1 MRVLLSS
8 LVLMVSVVAVS
19 CGGGSSPHGNP
30 ATAQIRIMQA
40 SPDLGNVDIQA
51 NGKNLVTDL
60 GWHGVFP
67 MPTTNYVNVPL
78 GSLHFQEFATGTTSP
93 ALVDT
98 QFSVS
103 ANNYYTI
110 LTAGEQST
118 GSLATIALGDDHV
131 PPASGELRIRLVNAA
146 STLGAVDIYLTSNPT
161 DPLPATP
168 TLPAFAYKSVSGY
181 MSFPGTGVNICA
193 NPMTGGSL
201 GSIPPATASCSLAI
215 PISATLAATK

>member
-1 MRVLLSS
+1 
-8 LVLMVSVVAVS
+8 
-19 CGGGSSPHGNP
+19 
-30 ATAQIRIMQA
+30 MQA

-51 NGKNLVTDL
+51 NGKNLVSNL
-60 GWHGVFP
+60 GWRGVFP
-67 MPTTNYVNVPL
+67 MFTTNYVNVPM
-78 GSLHFQEFATGTTSP
+78 GSLQFQEFATGTTSP
-93 ALVDT
+93 ALVNT

-103 ANNYYTI
+103 ANKYYTV

-118 GSLATIALGDDHV
+118 GSLATIALADDHV

-146 STLGAVDIYLTSNPT
+146 STLRAVDIYLTSPT

-201 GSIPPATASCSLAI
+201 GSIPPGTASCSLAI
-215 PISATLAATK
+215 RYQLLSPPPNSATLLLLDPYIPPNPPPGSFTAPVVFAALPY